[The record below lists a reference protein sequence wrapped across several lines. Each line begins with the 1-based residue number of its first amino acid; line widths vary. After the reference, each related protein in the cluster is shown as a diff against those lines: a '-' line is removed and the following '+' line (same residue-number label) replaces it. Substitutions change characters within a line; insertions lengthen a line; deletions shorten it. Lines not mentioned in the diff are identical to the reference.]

1 MSVVYG
7 TSLQKS
13 KGFIL
18 GIPKWVFIFKKKN
31 IYFENRTLSILS
43 ETLAID
49 LLHKM
54 KQWCVWQRFSNLSNW
69 TFKKYNCPFSI
80 TVLFKNCWPHI
91 FTITV
96 SKMFFFFFF
105 SELCYSE
112 GLLHMYR
119 CFFSVVNFFLY
130 FVACQCWTEDIFLMK
145 TDMFQ
150 CLFYFVKPIS

>member
-1 MSVVYG
+1 MTFIRKFDSKQMSVVYG

-105 SELCYSE
+105 QSYVTVRDCCICIDVSSL
-112 GLLHMYR
+112 
-119 CFFSVVNFFLY
+119 
-130 FVACQCWTEDIFLMK
+130 
-145 TDMFQ
+145 
-150 CLFYFVKPIS
+150 

>member
-1 MSVVYG
+1 MTFIRKFDSKQMSVVYV

-80 TVLFKNCWPHI
+80 TVLFRNCWPHI

-96 SKMFFFFFF
+96 SKMLFFFFFF
-105 SELCYSE
+105 QSYVTVRDCCICIDVSSL
-112 GLLHMYR
+112 
-119 CFFSVVNFFLY
+119 
-130 FVACQCWTEDIFLMK
+130 
-145 TDMFQ
+145 
-150 CLFYFVKPIS
+150 